1 MSGCSS
7 SWQGLRDLLHLLDH
21 HSPAIKEAHV
31 FVLLAI
37 CIVFV
42 ETARRVACAGTVAA
56 GTAWLKAVTA
66 WTSTERPMI
75 AFLSG
80 VSEQRNRRL
89 VAAFIRGLRELDD
102 GNWPAI
108 SRIALV

>member
-1 MSGCSS
+1 VSSASPRKDCRDGHPDCANLDRMSGCSS

-56 GTAWLKAVTA
+56 
-66 WTSTERPMI
+66 ERH
-75 AFLSG
+75 G
-80 VSEQRNRRL
+80 
-89 VAAFIRGLRELDD
+89 
-102 GNWPAI
+102 
-108 SRIALV
+108 